1 MVDFLVR
8 TAVACYCLIRK
19 TMGKGNSVNKRH
31 GMKKE
36 APEW

>member
-8 TAVACYCLIRK
+8 AAVACYRLVRK
-19 TMGKGNSVNKRH
+19 TMGKGNSIDKRH

-36 APEW
+36 TPEW